1 MRLPHISIMR
11 PISATVASLVIMLL
25 GAASMFNLP
34 IAEYP
39 EVVPPTIAIQAAY
52 PGASPETIAST
63 VASPLEQEMTGLPD
77 LLYQES
83 QSLPDGAM
91 TLTLTFALDA
101 DLDALLTEVQNRVQ
115 RATPRLPDDVRR
127 LGVTA
132 EKATNNLLLV
142 VHLRSTDGNM
152 SMLDLGN
159 FARIQVEDE
168 LTSIPGVSSAPVFG
182 AGEYAMRVWLD
193 PDRMAAHQLTPND
206 IAAAIR
212 SQNIQIAAGS
222 LGQQP
227 DATERA
233 FQINIETQGRL
244 VEVEEFNQIVVSRS
258 DSGHLTRLSDVA
270 RVELGANSY
279 SLRSLLDNETA
290 AALPIFQAPNSNA
303 LAVATAVR
311 SRMAELSQDFPA
323 GIDYTVVY
331 DPTLF
336 ISASI
341 EAVVETLFEALIL
354 VVLSGHCFPTN
365 MARFDYS
372 FVGCSDFHRW
382 HVCGHAGHGLYH

>member
-1 MRLPHISIMR
+1 
-11 PISATVASLVIMLL
+11 MLQPWR
-25 GAASMFNLP
+25 AHF
-34 IAEYP
+34 
-39 EVVPPTIAIQAAY
+39 
-52 PGASPETIAST
+52 
-63 VASPLEQEMTGLPD
+63 EQEMTGLPD
-77 LLYQES
+77 LLYQSS
-83 QSLPDGAM
+83 QSMPDGAM
-91 TLTLTFALDA
+91 GLTLTFDLDA

-115 RATPRLPDDVRR
+115 RATPRLPEDVRR

-132 EKATNNLLLV
+132 EKSTSNLLLV

-193 PDRMAAHQLTPND
+193 PDRMAAHELTPND
-206 IAAAIR
+206 VAAAIR
-212 SQNIQIAAGS
+212 TQNVQIAAGN

-233 FQINIETQGRL
+233 FQINIDTQGRL
-244 VEVEEFNQIVVSRS
+244 TDANEFKNIVVARS
-258 DSGHLTRLSDVA
+258 ESGHLTRLGDVA

-290 AALPIFQAPNSNA
+290 AALPIFQAPGSNA

-311 SRMAELSQDFPA
+311 TRMAELKESFPQ
-323 GIDYTVVY
+323 
-331 DPTLF
+331 
-336 ISASI
+336 
-341 EAVVETLFEALIL
+341 ELIIPWFMTPHCL
-354 VVLSGHCFPTN
+354 SVLRSK
-365 MARFDYS
+365 RS
-372 FVGCSDFHRW
+372 
-382 HVCGHAGHGLYH
+382 